1 MERQHEAES
10 VNMEVSSDPIYRRRQ
25 HVLSAV
31 VNNELVMMSV
41 ETGQYFNLNAVGAH
55 IWRLMEAPQS
65 LDSIVAALMDAYDAP
80 EAAIREEALD
90 FLVRLE
96 GEKMVASAPSEAP

>member
-1 MERQHEAES
+1 
-10 VNMEVSSDPIYRRRQ
+10 
-25 HVLSAV
+25 
-31 VNNELVMMSV
+31 
-41 ETGQYFNLNAVGAH
+41 
-55 IWRLMEAPQS
+55 MEAPQS